1 MKQYE
6 LIKKELQSALL
17 VWLSLPA
24 LVWVGVLLFVPLMF
38 MAYSGFWHAGF
49 SLAHYSN
56 FLDELHLR
64 VIGRSIFFAGTAS
77 VIAIGIAYPVAY
89 FLAYINVRY
98 KTLLLFLLT
107 LPFWTNL
114 IVQVYAWFFVLERSG
129 LLNNFLLYFGL
140 INEPIQFAYNIPAI
154 ILLMVYCYLPFSI
167 IPLYTVLHKIDATLI
182 EASMDLGATR
192 WQTFW
197 RVTWPL
203 SLSGVQTGFLLVF
216 VPAFGDFVIPSLVG
230 GSRYLTVGS
239 LISYYFVTAQD
250 SASGAIFTV
259 ICAAILLATVLV
271 IQLLL
276 RFLAGQ
282 RKVRHVLQ

>member
-1 MKQYE
+1 MSRFE
-6 LIKKELQSALL
+6 LIKKELHNALY

-24 LVWVGVLLFVPLMF
+24 LVWVGVLLFVPLSF
-38 MAYSGFWHAGF
+38 MAYNGFWHSGF
-49 SLAHYSN
+49 LVQQYST
-56 FLDELHLR
+56 FFDELHLR
-64 VIGRSIFFAGTAS
+64 VIARSIFFAGTAA
-77 VIAIGIAYPVAY
+77 VISISIAYPVAY
-89 FLAYINVRY
+89 FLAYMELRY
-98 KTLLLFLLT
+98 KTIFLFLLT

-129 LLNNFLLYFGL
+129 LLNMVLLEL
-140 INEPIQFAYNIPAI
+140 DVITEPIQFAYNIPAI

-167 IPLYTVLHKIDATLI
+167 IPIYTVLHKIDATLI
-182 EASMDLGATR
+182 EVSMDLGATR

-203 SLSGVQTGFLLVF
+203 SLSGIQTGFLLVF

-259 ICAAILLATVLV
+259 IAAVILLCTVLI
-271 IQLLL
+271 IQLFL
-276 RFLAGQ
+276 RFIANP
-282 RKVRHVLQ
+282 RKMMRHVL